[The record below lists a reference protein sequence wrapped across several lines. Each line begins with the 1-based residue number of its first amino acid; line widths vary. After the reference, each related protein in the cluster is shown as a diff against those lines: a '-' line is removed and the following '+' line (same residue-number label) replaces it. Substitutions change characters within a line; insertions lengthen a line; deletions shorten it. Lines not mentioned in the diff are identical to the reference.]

1 MITKDKDKLSKEA
14 GSVPWSAAIF
24 VNFIFILA
32 ILLVIFGLV
41 KLVKYFWL
49 I

>member
-1 MITKDKDKLSKEA
+1 MITKDKDKSPKSA
-14 GSVPWSAAIF
+14 GSVPWIVAIF
-24 VNFIFILA
+24 VDLIIILV
-32 ILLVIFGLV
+32 ILLIIYSLV

>member
-1 MITKDKDKLSKEA
+1 MITKDKDKSPKSA
-14 GSVPWSAAIF
+14 GSVPWIVAIF
-24 VNFIFILA
+24 VDLII
-32 ILLVIFGLV
+32 ILLVLLLIYGLV

>member
-1 MITKDKDKLSKEA
+1 MITKDKDKLPKEA
-14 GSVPWSAAIF
+14 GPIPWIAAIF
-24 VNFIFILA
+24 VNIIFILA
-32 ILLVIFGLV
+32 ILLVIFGLF

>member
-1 MITKDKDKLSKEA
+1 MITKDKDKLPKSA
-14 GSVPWSAAIF
+14 GSVPWIVAIF
-24 VNFIFILA
+24 VDLIIILV
-32 ILLVIFGLV
+32 ILLIIYGLV

>member
-1 MITKDKDKLSKEA
+1 MTKDKDKLPKEA
-14 GSVPWSAAIF
+14 GPVPWSAAIF

-41 KLVKYFWL
+41 KLVKFFWL
-49 I
+49 L